1 MFSQQEIVAAVENAI
16 SGNFTSDWNV
26 IGGWNYSSDKVVC
39 SQHRDYL
46 YFTTDGWRDSNQ
58 RKRVIKNMR
67 GGAILS
73 LI

>member
-1 MFSQQEIVAAVENAI
+1 MFSQTEIQTAIQNAI

-26 IGGWNYSSDKVVC
+26 VGGWNYSSDSVVY

-46 YFTTDGWRDSNQ
+46 YFTTDGWRDGAR
-58 RKRVIKNMR
+58 RKRVICNMR
-67 GGAILS
+67 GTAILS